1 MTGIDGLLAKL
12 KRWLKGPPGV
22 VLPPG
27 TTLLKSDGLVPRG
40 FRHGIELLNDDYTPI
55 EFVVTVLES
64 SAGLRHTEAVHA
76 MLRSSLERR
85 QTYPDGHTRRS
96 RASCRSNFCCCSAKQ
111 SSPCVSRCE
120 RRIVRLRE
128 SLRSRRLLCRR
139 SRSTSRSR
147 AGRSRA
153 ASASRRGRPCRRQWR
168 MPSSMRR
175 GSG

>member
-40 FRHGIELLNDDYTPI
+40 FRHGIELLNDDYTPM

-76 MLRSSLERR
+76 MLEVHSKAANL
-85 QTYPDGHTRRS
+85 S
-96 RASCRSNFCCCSAKQ
+96 RWTHSTKPSELPLKFLLLLSKAII
-111 SSPCVSRCE
+111 P
-120 RRIVRLRE
+120 LRVA
-128 SLRSRRLLCRR
+128 L
-139 SRSTSRSR
+139 
-147 AGRSRA
+147 
-153 ASASRRGRPCRRQWR
+153 
-168 MPSSMRR
+168 
-175 GSG
+175 